1 LHVLF
6 SLRLEV
12 FDMAIISNAWTE
24 QQGKKTRAKKIKK
37 YEKKTCN
44 FQSPV
49 LI

>member
-1 LHVLF
+1 
-6 SLRLEV
+6 
-12 FDMAIISNAWTE
+12 MAIISNAAPE
-24 QQGKKTRAKKIKK
+24 QQGKKLLAKKIKK